1 MWNALQCLEHGWLAV
16 CMFNISL
23 LVSFSIHCCIIA
35 LRGLNVLQHFVE
47 HALQHGSECFATFF
61 EHALQ
66 HGSECFATF
75 FEHALQH
82 GSECFATFV
91 EHALQHWP
99 ECFATFVENVL
110 QLCCICLQHVVN
122 MI

>member
-1 MWNALQCLEHGWLAV
+1 MN
-16 CMFNISL
+16 
-23 LVSFSIHCCIIA
+23 
-35 LRGLNVLQHFVE
+35 
-47 HALQHGSECFATFF
+47 
-61 EHALQ
+61 
-66 HGSECFATF
+66 
-75 FEHALQH
+75 

-91 EHALQHWP
+91 EHALQHGP